1 MPTFDDVRRIALELP
16 GAVVDEGGTAFRV
29 DGRLFAWSWRERVDP
44 KRARVPNVG
53 VLVVRVASE
62 LDKDALLS
70 MDPAVFFTEPHY
82 DGYAAILVRLGVI
95 DDPMLAKL
103 ITDSWRLK
111 APKRFRDWQ
120 PGRP

>member
-1 MPTFDDVRRIALELP
+1 MAVAGARRSEARSRAERGSPRRPGGIRAGQGRAALDGP
-16 GAVVDEGGTAFRV
+16 G
-29 DGRLFAWSWRERVDP
+29 
-44 KRARVPNVG
+44 
-53 VLVVRVASE
+53 
-62 LDKDALLS
+62 
-70 MDPAVFFTEPHY
+70 VFFTEPHY